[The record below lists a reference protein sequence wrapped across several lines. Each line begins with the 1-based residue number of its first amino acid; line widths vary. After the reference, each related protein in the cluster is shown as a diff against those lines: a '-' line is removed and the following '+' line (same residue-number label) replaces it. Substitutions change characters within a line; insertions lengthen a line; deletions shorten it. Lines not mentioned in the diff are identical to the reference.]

1 MATKAEKSVETNV
14 PEVKMVKIKL
24 SRTRKDGKGQ
34 YVNVNN
40 HSMWIPRGEVVEV
53 PDYIAE
59 VLQNSAEQDERTA
72 AMIDAL
78 TESSNF

>member
-1 MATKAEKSVETNV
+1 MATKATAETKT

-72 AMIDAL
+72 AMIEAL
-78 TESSNF
+78 TEGSNF